1 MIGERLLSG
10 AAVAAIVAFGLSA
23 EASLPWLVVL
33 VYAAAVLVGSAV
45 VQLPSLPRVVQAALR
60 LSALAA
66 SAGAALVTV
75 LARQVPIIP
84 EAPGREWA
92 AVVGF
97 TLTAL
102 VTIGLLSRRSL
113 GRPRFLLPTTVA
125 LLVAAGL
132 GYSRPDFVS
141 TTRFPLHY
149 LVPAAA
155 AAVLLW
161 AWAVASGGPRPS
173 RRGLLTFF
181 GTAGAI
187 AVSLVV
193 FLPLA
198 QPHVERAVA
207 SALAGGTTG
216 LDEATSLGDVASL
229 AQSDRVVLRVWT
241 RRPQLL
247 RAFVLDRFDG
257 HGWAAAPAARRN
269 LPPLGPPTPALLR
282 GASGSFFL
290 LPPFGPEDLAGAGGA
305 VAGAVPAAL
314 VETRLV
320 PAVSDGW
327 PLLAPASPVLVR
339 APLRWLERSGSG
351 VLRGSDVPAVYGVAN
366 RPGAG
371 REPSPGDEALQ
382 LPASVDPRVRALASS
397 LAAGTASDR
406 ERLART
412 VAHLHGGGYRYTL
425 DVGSFRTGD
434 PLAEFLFDKRAG
446 YCEYFATAAAV
457 LLRLQGVPAR
467 FVKGLSVGA
476 HNEAAGHYV
485 VRDRDAHAWVE
496 AWLPDDGW
504 VEADPTPPRD
514 FAALHPPRPL
524 AGLAEWLESVRAAGA
539 QAWALL
545 STGEWKEL
553 AARSVGAVG
562 RSLERLLRAP
572 LAGAAA
578 AVALVVGGVFWL
590 RRLRRR
596 TRAVGRARDEAT
608 AVPPELRALLQ
619 RLERQWAR
627 AGVARPPSRALL
639 EHVQRLSASALP
651 AAAVDTSRRVAD
663 AYYQAA
669 FAGRPPGR
677 AAIEQLAVELDR
689 HRDGVRS

>member
-1 MIGERLLSG
+1 VTGERLSSS
-10 AAVAAIVAFGLSA
+10 AAVAAIVTFGLSA
-23 EASLPWLVVL
+23 EASLPWLAVL
-33 VYAAAVLVGSAV
+33 VYAAAVLFGSAV
-45 VQLPSLPRVVQAALR
+45 WQLPPLPRVVQAALR
-60 LSALAA
+60 LLALVA

-92 AVVGF
+92 GLVGF

-102 VTIGLLSRRSL
+102 VTVGLLSRRSL
-113 GRPRFLLPTTVA
+113 GQPRFLLPTTVA

-141 TTRFPLHY
+141 TTRAPLHY
-149 LVPAAA
+149 LVPSAV

-181 GTAGAI
+181 GTAAAI

-229 AQSDRVVLRVWT
+229 AQSDRVVLRVW
-241 RRPQLL
+241 RSRPQLL

-257 HGWAAAPAARRN
+257 HGWSAAPGTRRN
-269 LPPLGPPTPALLR
+269 LPPLGPPLPELLR

-290 LPPFGPEDLAGAGGA
+290 LPPFGPQDLTGASGA
-305 VAGAVPAAL
+305 VAGAGAL

-327 PLLAPASPVLVR
+327 PLLAPASPMLVR
-339 APLRWLERSGSG
+339 APLRWIERSALG
-351 VLRGSDVPAVYGVAN
+351 VLRGSDVPAVYGVASS
-366 RPGAG
+366 RAGALG
-371 REPSPGDEALQ
+371 PSPGDEALQ

-397 LAAGTASDR
+397 LAAGTASGR

-412 VAHLHGGGYRYTL
+412 VAQLHGGGYRYTL
-425 DVGSFRTGD
+425 DLGSFRTGD

-457 LLRLQGVPAR
+457 LLRLQGVPTR
-467 FVKGLSVGA
+467 FVKGFSVGP

-496 AWLPDDGW
+496 VSLPGEGW

-524 AGLAEWLESVRAAGA
+524 AGLAEWFESVRAAGS

-553 AARSVGAVG
+553 ASRSVGALG
-562 RSLERLLRAP
+562 RSIERMLTAP
-572 LAGAAA
+572 IVGAAA
-578 AVALVVGGVFWL
+578 ALALAVGIGLWL

-596 TRAVGRARDEAT
+596 TRGVGRARDEAT
-608 AVPPELRALLQ
+608 AVSPELRALLQ
-619 RLERQWAR
+619 RLERHWAR
-627 AGVARPPSRALL
+627 AGVARPPARALL
-639 EHVQRLSASALP
+639 EHVQQLSASALP
-651 AAAVDTSRRVAD
+651 ASAIDTSRRVAD

-669 FAGRPPGR
+669 FAGRPPDP

>member
-1 MIGERLLSG
+1 MIGERLLSS
-10 AAVAAIVAFGLSA
+10 AAVAAIVTFGLSA

-33 VYAAAVLVGSAV
+33 VYAAAVLFGSAV
-45 VQLPSLPRVVQAALR
+45 WQLPPLPRVVQAALR
-60 LSALAA
+60 LLALAA

-92 AVVGF
+92 GARGF
-97 TLTAL
+97 HADGARDRRHPVAAQPRPATLPSADH
-102 VTIGLLSRRSL
+102 RRAPRR
-113 GRPRFLLPTTVA
+113 GRPRLLAPR
-125 LLVAAGL
+125 LREHDAGSAPL
-132 GYSRPDFVS
+132 SRPLGCS
-141 TTRFPLHY
+141 RPRCC
-149 LVPAAA
+149 
-155 AAVLLW
+155 W

-181 GTAGAI
+181 GTAAAI

-241 RRPQLL
+241 SRPQLL

-257 HGWAAAPAARRN
+257 RGWAAAPAARLN
-269 LPPLGPPTPALLR
+269 LPPLGPPLPELLR

-290 LPPFGPEDLAGAGGA
+290 LPPFGPDDLTAAGGA
-305 VAGAVPAAL
+305 VAGAAAL
-314 VETRLV
+314 VETRFV

-327 PLLAPASPVLVR
+327 PLLAPASPMLVR

-351 VLRGSDVPAVYGVAN
+351 VLRGSDVPAVYGVASS
-366 RPGAG
+366 RAGALG
-371 REPSPGDEALQ
+371 PSPVDEALQ
-382 LPASVDPRVRALASS
+382 LPASVDPRVHALASS

-467 FVKGLSVGA
+467 FVKGLSVGP

-496 AWLPDDGW
+496 AWLPGEGW

-514 FAALHPPRPL
+514 FASLHPPRPL
-524 AGLAEWLESVRAAGA
+524 AGLAEWLEGVRAAGS

-553 AARSVGAVG
+553 ASRSVGVLG
-562 RSLERLLRAP
+562 RSIERLLTAP

-578 AVALVVGGVFWL
+578 AVALVVGGVLWL
-590 RRLRRR
+590 RRRRRR
-596 TRAVGRARDEAT
+596 TRGVGRPRDEAT
-608 AVPPELRALLQ
+608 PVPPELRALLQ
-619 RLERQWAR
+619 RLERHWAR

-639 EHVQRLSASALP
+639 EHVQRLPASTLPASAI
-651 AAAVDTSRRVAD
+651 DTSRRVAD

-669 FAGRPPGR
+669 FAGRPPDP
-677 AAIEQLAVELDR
+677 AAIQQLAVELDR